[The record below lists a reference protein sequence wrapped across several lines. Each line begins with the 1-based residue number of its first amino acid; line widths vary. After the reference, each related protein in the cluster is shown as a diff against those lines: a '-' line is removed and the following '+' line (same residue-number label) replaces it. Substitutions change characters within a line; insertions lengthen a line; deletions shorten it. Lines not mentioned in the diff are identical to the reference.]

1 MVLPIC
7 QRVTYWRNAVSVNF
21 AAVAAGLERS
31 TIFVVSVRVLPDRL
45 MELLRMSMP
54 GTFVPPITGKRA
66 SPKLPVMPVV
76 GALEGPDT
84 LVPKRPGPEDCR
96 ATVITP
102 APAWSTVWLPV
113 GVNPGCAR
121 PLEVS

>member
-7 QRVTYWRNAVSVNF
+7 QRVTYWRKAVPAIL

-31 TIFVVSVRVLPDRL
+31 TILVVTVSVLPDRL
-45 MELLRMSMP
+45 MELLRMSIP
-54 GTFVPPITGKRA
+54 
-66 SPKLPVMPVV
+66 
-76 GALEGPDT
+76 ET
-84 LVPKRPGPEDCR
+84 LVPNRPGPEDCR
-96 ATVITP
+96 ARVITP

-121 PLEVS
+121 PLEVSS

>member
-1 MVLPIC
+1 MPVI
-7 QRVTYWRNAVSVNF
+7 F

-31 TIFVVSVRVLPDRL
+31 TILVVTVRVLPDRL

-54 GTFVPPITGKRA
+54 GTFVPPITGKSA
-66 SPKLPVMPVV
+66 SPELPVMPVV
-76 GALEGPDT
+76 GALDGPET
-84 LVPKRPGPEDCR
+84 LVPNKPGPEDCR

-113 GVNPGCAR
+113 GVNPACAR
-121 PLEVS
+121 PLEVSS